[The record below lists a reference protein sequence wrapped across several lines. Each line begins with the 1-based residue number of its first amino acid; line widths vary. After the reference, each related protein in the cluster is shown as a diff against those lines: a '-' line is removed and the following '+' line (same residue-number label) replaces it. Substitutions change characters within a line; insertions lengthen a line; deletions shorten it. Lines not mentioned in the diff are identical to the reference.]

1 MMRQRNMSTWMSVK
15 F

>member
-1 MMRQRNMSTWMSVK
+1 MMRQWNMSTWMSVK